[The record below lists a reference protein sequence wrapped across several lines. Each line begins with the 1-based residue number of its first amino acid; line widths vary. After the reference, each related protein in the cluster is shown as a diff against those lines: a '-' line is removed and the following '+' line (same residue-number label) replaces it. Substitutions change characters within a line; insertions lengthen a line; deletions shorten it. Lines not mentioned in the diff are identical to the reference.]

1 MIYFFF
7 LDEKHTPEFLSR
19 PAAPSTK
26 GLVDTRLFREGV
38 LHLHIHHPELR
49 ELVQEL
55 RKKIIGMDEFI
66 HAIVLNLLCGGHL
79 LVEGVPGL
87 AKTKTIHAFSEIMG
101 MQFKRV
107 QFTPDMLPADIMG
120 TEIYNAASKTFD
132 AKIGP
137 IMTNILL
144 ADEINRATPKV
155 QSALLE
161 AMQEHQVSIGGTT
174 YQLPDPF
181 FVLAT
186 QNPLEQEGT
195 YPLPEAQIDR
205 FLFKILVTY
214 PTLHDEKKILDEQ
227 ENDESIQLKKLFSH
241 QSFLSLRA
249 QSATVEMSE
258 PVKQYITHLV
268 HATRQSPLLVY

>member
-1 MIYFFF
+1 VIYFFF
-7 LDEKHTPEFLSR
+7 LDKKKETELPSR
-19 PAAPSTK
+19 SESPTSH
-26 GLVDTRLFREGV
+26 GFVETRLFADG
-38 LHLHIHHPELR
+38 LHHVHIHHTELR
-49 ELVQEL
+49 TLVQEL

-87 AKTKTIHAFSEIMG
+87 AKTKTIHAFSEVMG

-120 TEIYNAASKTFD
+120 TEIYNAASKNFE

-161 AMQEHQVSIGGTT
+161 AMQEHQVSIGGTS
-174 YQLPDPF
+174 YPLPDPF

-205 FLFKILVTY
+205 FLFKILVDY
-214 PTLHDEKKILDEQ
+214 PNLHEEKKILDEQ
-227 ENDESIQLKKLFSH
+227 EHEDKIPLQKLFSH
-241 QSFLSLRA
+241 ETFLSLRD
-249 QSATVEMSE
+249 QV
-258 PVKQYITHLV
+258 
-268 HATRQSPLLVY
+268 

>member
-1 MIYFFF
+1 
-7 LDEKHTPEFLSR
+7 
-19 PAAPSTK
+19 
-26 GLVDTRLFREGV
+26 
-38 LHLHIHHPELR
+38 
-49 ELVQEL
+49 
-55 RKKIIGMDEFI
+55 
-66 HAIVLNLLCGGHL
+66 
-79 LVEGVPGL
+79 
-87 AKTKTIHAFSEIMG
+87 MG
-101 MQFKRV
+101 MQFKRI

-120 TEIYNAASKTFD
+120 TEIYNAANKTFE

-174 YQLPDPF
+174 YPLPDPF

-205 FLFKILVTY
+205 FLFKILVNY
-214 PTLHDEKKILDEQ
+214 PSLHDEKKILDEQ
-227 ENDESIQLKKLFSH
+227 ENDDKLQLQKLFSH
-241 QSFLSLRA
+241 ENFMTLRTQA
-249 QSATVEMSE
+249 EKIEISE
-258 PVKQYITHLV
+258 PVKHYITKLV

>member
-1 MIYFFF
+1 MFF

-161 AMQEHQVSIGGTT
+161 AMQEHQVTIGGITHK
-174 YQLPDPF
+174 
-181 FVLAT
+181 
-186 QNPLEQEGT
+186 
-195 YPLPEAQIDR
+195 LPEAQIDR